1 MSKRKKFACYSQK
14 MADLYKSLINPFTI
28 FGNFVIKTRIPY
40 SVIYLNEKGEE
51 VECTAVCNDYE
62 CDIIKWDDKVLLG
75 EVVKYV
81 RGNY

>member
-1 MSKRKKFACYSQK
+1 MFACYSQK
-14 MADLYKSLINPFTI
+14 MADFCRGQYIIPDYIFT
-28 FGNFVIKTRIPY
+28 GIKMRVPY

-51 VECTAVCNDYE
+51 VECTAVCDDYE
-62 CDIIKWDDKVLLG
+62 CSFIKWDDKVLLG

>member
-1 MSKRKKFACYSQK
+1 MSMFACYSQK
-14 MADLYKSLINPFTI
+14 MADFCRGKFI
-28 FGNFVIKTRIPY
+28 FSSIGSYPQPY

-62 CDIIKWDDKVLLG
+62 CDIVKWDDKVLLG
-75 EVVKYV
+75 EVVQYV